1 MIQKEV
7 RKLGGG
13 GASPIETFSAVKWSE
28 GST

>member
-7 RKLGGG
+7 RKLGG